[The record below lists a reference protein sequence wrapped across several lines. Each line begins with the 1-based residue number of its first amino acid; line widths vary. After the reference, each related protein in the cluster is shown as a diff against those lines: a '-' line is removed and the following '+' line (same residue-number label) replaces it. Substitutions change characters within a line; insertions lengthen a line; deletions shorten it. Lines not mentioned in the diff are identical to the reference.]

1 MTDEKLISRIQQG
14 DKAAAEEL
22 ICRWYPSILRY
33 CKSRCRSRETAED
46 LTQETFLRLFLAL
59 PNYNENG
66 KFKAYIFLIANRLC
80 IDESRKTPLHPIED
94 EEKLA
99 SPRDEIQRVGDQD
112 QICSLLK
119 ALPSTQREAIILR
132 FGEGLT
138 FQEIAEATGCNM
150 RAAQG
155 RVKCALIKMR
165 KEISHE
171 Q

>member
-1 MTDEKLISRIQQG
+1 MTDEELISRIQQG
-14 DKAAAEEL
+14 DKAATEEL
-22 ICRWYPSILRY
+22 IYRWYPSILRY

-46 LTQETFLRLFLAL
+46 LT
-59 PNYNENG
+59 
-66 KFKAYIFLIANRLC
+66 LC

>member
-1 MTDEKLISRIQQG
+1 MTDEELISRIQQG
-14 DKAAAEEL
+14 DKAATEEL
-22 ICRWYPSILRY
+22 IYRWYPSILRY